1 MLLHISLFLV
11 NNKYMIYFICFLVG
25 VLNAVF
31 ASGSGQ
37 ILVLYLI
44 TFLKIET
51 HKARVTSV
59 AVLSISSILALTGY
73 KNIAHFEIYKI
84 VLLIIISVFTGSI
97 GTKLMKKIP
106 AQILNLLSVVLLVGL
121 TLFKLLKRG

>member
-25 VLNAVF
+25 VLNAMF

-44 TFLKIET
+44 TYLKIET
-51 HKARVTSV
+51 HKVRKVSV
-59 AVLSISSILALTGY
+59 AVLSMSSILALSGY
-73 KNIAHFEIYKI
+73 KNLVHFEINKI
-84 VLLIIISVFTGSI
+84 ILLITISVFTGII
-97 GTKLMKKIP
+97 GTKIMKKIP
-106 AQILNLLSVVLLVGL
+106 AQILNLLSGVLLVGL